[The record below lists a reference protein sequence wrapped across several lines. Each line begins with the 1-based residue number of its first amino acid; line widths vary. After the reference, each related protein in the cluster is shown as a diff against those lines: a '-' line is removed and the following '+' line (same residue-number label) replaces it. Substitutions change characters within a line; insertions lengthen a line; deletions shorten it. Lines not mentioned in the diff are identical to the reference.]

1 MASGLRIIE
10 QLKVERLSTNK
21 PATKYSER
29 LFRCESGREAHQ
41 HPRTRQADFIRHSVT
56 FINRRWE
63 KVGLAMKRSR
73 TVV

>member
-41 HPRTRQADFIRHSVT
+41 HPRTSTHAPDKPILFDTQSHLSTGAGKKS
-56 FINRRWE
+56 
-63 KVGLAMKRSR
+63 G
-73 TVV
+73 